1 VHSALH
7 AFGMTSVS
15 NRSAFDFLPE
25 KLDYPSLVNAAEGCK
40 GCDLYKNATQ
50 TVFGEGDLRSH
61 VMFVGEVPG
70 DEEDLRG
77 HPFVGPAGRLMESAF
92 EEVGIDRAKIYLTN
106 AVKHFKW
113 KPRGKRRIHEKPSIR
128 EIVAC
133 DPWLRSELILV
144 QPRVLVALGATAAQS
159 LLGKDFRVT
168 QMRGRWIES
177 PLAEKVMATI
187 HPSAILRT
195 PDDLREQAYR
205 DFVADLSIAAGEI
218 SKMNGESVAPQKV
231 A

>member
-1 VHSALH
+1 MAKALI
-7 AFGMTSVS
+7 
-15 NRSAFDFLPE
+15 RSAAEFLPE
-25 KLDYPSLVNAAEGCK
+25 KLEYRSLVIAASACE

-50 TVFGEGDLRSH
+50 TVFGEGDVNSG

-77 HPFVGPAGRLMESAF
+77 HPFVGPAGRLMERALD
-92 EEVGIDRAKIYLTN
+92 EVGIDRQKIYLTN

-133 DPWLRSELILV
+133 DPWLQAELSLVKPRILV
-144 QPRVLVALGATAAQS
+144 CLGATAAQS
-159 LLGKDFRVT
+159 LIGKDFRVT
-168 QMRGRWIES
+168 QMRGKWIDS

-195 PDDLREQAYR
+195 PDDLRDQAYR
-205 DFVADLSIAAGEI
+205 DFVADLSTVASVIND
-218 SKMNGESVAPQKV
+218 SKRSVARP
-231 A
+231 